1 MITFMILIFKLCL
14 FPLYFMLWLFKAA
27 FWLLFAIFG
36 TAIDDGKGWQRRP
49 EICFRESDSGF
60 GRKEH
65 ADVAV

>member
-36 TAIDDGKGWQRRP
+36 TAIDDGKGW
-49 EICFRESDSGF
+49 
-60 GRKEH
+60 
-65 ADVAV
+65 